1 MTPTNQILGAL
12 FDQQYILALAR
23 AGKNTGGVGGGL
35 IQQTIEGIEASH
47 QQVSRPHRRELTAAE
62 IRQKVREKHHI

>member
-1 MTPTNQILGAL
+1 MTPTSQILGAL

-23 AGKNTGGVGGGL
+23 AGKNTNGVGGL